1 DFFPMARRISV
12 PVIVTGTVAP
22 CAPRFGAQEGTER
35 MTSSPAPL
43 PAVPVIDKRC
53 PDRIEVNPDD
63 PVVSAAMVKAWV
75 AHLRAHG
82 WTEKDLGLLWLTRAR
97 HGVTREAPGE
107 GSFRP
112 DPCGDGLPSRQT

>member
-1 DFFPMARRISV
+1 VPGRTAHAPELEPPFPLERA
-12 PVIVTGTVAP
+12 AE
-22 CAPRFGAQEGTER
+22 EGTER

-97 HGVTREAPGE
+97 HGVTREDPGE
-107 GSFRP
+107 GSVRP
-112 DPCGDGLPSRQT
+112 DPRGDGLPSRQT